1 MINEPESE
9 IVLVDDEGVE
19 HKFTLYRIIEIDNAA
34 YALLEPED
42 SDGDLVILRVEGEDD
57 EQVLVTLEDDEW
69 DRVTAALDGI
79 EDL

>member
-19 HKFTLYRIIEIDNAA
+19 HKFTLYRIIEIDDAA

-57 EQVLVTLEDDEW
+57 DQVLVTLEDDEW

>member
-1 MINEPESE
+1 MNEQESE
-9 IVLVDDEGVE
+9 IVLVDDEGQE
-19 HKFTLYRIIEIDNAA
+19 HKFTLYRVIEIDDAS

-42 SDGDLVILRVEGEDD
+42 AEGELVILRLEGEGDD
-57 EQVLVTLEDDEW
+57 QVLVTLDDDEW